1 MLQSTEHHM
10 SFKVAYAY
18 CSATA
23 CATTSS
29 AVKAAANQSTN
40 HIAAENATTYWDPNR
55 MQHMDL
61 TLAIITGGGCC
72 GDPGKGQQLH
82 RSGSR
87 RIDRVAARASIPAGS
102 GWRRAPGNATQ
113 VTDRSQASS
122 SFFKPLVASVA
133 ASRSTTACEAASASC
148 NLTSCTVMSLAE
160 AASAG
165 DRS

>member
-40 HIAAENATTYWDPNR
+40 HIAAENATKYADPIK
-55 MQHMDL
+55 MQQMDT

-72 GDPGKGQQLH
+72 GVPGQGQHLQH
-82 RSGSR
+82 WGSR
-87 RIDRVAARASIPAGS
+87 RIDRVAARTSVPSGS
-102 GWRRAPGNATQ
+102 GGRRAHGNATQ
-113 VTDRSQASS
+113 VINRSQASS
-122 SFFKPLVASVA
+122 SFKPLAACVA
-133 ASRSTTACEAASASC
+133 ASCSTAACEAASASC
-148 NLTSCTVMSLAE
+148 HVTSCAIVSLAK

-165 DRS
+165 DKS